1 MFITGEELILYGIVV
16 GIKFSW
22 ISLGFLSTIIMKLY
36 MRGVKGTYNISS
48 TWFLDQLCC
57 L

>member
-1 MFITGEELILYGIVV
+1 MFITGEELILYGMVV

-22 ISLGFLSTIIMKLY
+22 ISLGFLSKIIMKLY
-36 MRGVKGTYNISS
+36 MHGVKGTYNISS

>member
-1 MFITGEELILYGIVV
+1 MVVLYFV

-22 ISLGFLSTIIMKLY
+22 ISLGFLSMIIYEVLGVVF
-36 MRGVKGTYNISS
+36 RGIIFGFYI
-48 TWFLDQLCC
+48 LEYQLV